1 MNNNRLFLL
10 PQEILNLI
18 YEFSIDD
25 THKKEFN
32 KNFITYYGIYKEV
45 KKIYNTPFKINSLSK
60 YRHYL
65 KIFSDDKKYF
75 LRLKTCED
83 IDYEIDEYLKE
94 NLCYIANDI
103 KSYER
108 CLKDKYYI
116 RNIWVNGIKKN
127 IIKEIERLIYMEESE
142 KLFLMLDLCVFKY
155 NYFQFNSS
163 FDILP
168 YEDIVS
174 LEKSP
179 YLLTIEKVT

>member
-18 YEFSIDD
+18 YEFSRDD

-60 YRHYL
+60 YHHYL
-65 KIFSDDKKYF
+65 SIFKDKTKFF
-75 LRLKTCED
+75 LSLKTDED
-83 IDYEIDEYLKE
+83 INYEIDDYLNE
-94 NLCYIANDI
+94 NLALLCNDI
-103 KSYER
+103 NDYNR

-116 RNIWVNGIKKN
+116 KNNFQNGIKKH
-127 IIKEIERLIYMEESE
+127 IIKQIERLIYMEESE
-142 KLFLMLDLCVFKY
+142 KLFLMLDIDVFKY
-155 NYFQFNSS
+155 NYFKYNSS
-163 FDILP
+163 LDILP

-174 LEKSP
+174 LERSP
-179 YLLTIEKVT
+179 YLLTIEKET